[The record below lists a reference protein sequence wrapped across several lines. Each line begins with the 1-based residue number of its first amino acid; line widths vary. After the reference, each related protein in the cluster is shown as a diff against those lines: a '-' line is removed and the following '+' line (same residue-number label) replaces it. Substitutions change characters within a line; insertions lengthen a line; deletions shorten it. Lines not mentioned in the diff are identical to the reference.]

1 MTVGSIPTKGSN
13 LKDNFMND
21 ELKGKEEFYQLES
34 SVAKENLEK
43 NYFQDILSTEDCF
56 PFDIEDKE

>member
-1 MTVGSIPTKGSN
+1 
-13 LKDNFMND
+13 MND